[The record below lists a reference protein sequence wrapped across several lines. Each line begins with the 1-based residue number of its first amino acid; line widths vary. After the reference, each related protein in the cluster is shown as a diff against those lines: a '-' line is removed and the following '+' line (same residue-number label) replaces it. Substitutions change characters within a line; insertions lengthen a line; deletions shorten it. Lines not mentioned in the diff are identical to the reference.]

1 MTVATSK
8 RGTMKPRREI
18 GIALSHVRRHKWL
31 SALNV
36 LVILGV
42 SASEACGI
50 GMIIPILESLIG
62 EGGTDFFVIGYI
74 KSLCAFLHIPYSFLS
89 LMAIF
94 AVIIA
99 IRYSLTALQ
108 QYLARLLSAS
118 VMYELREKAFQNLMD
133 LPLSY
138 HYEQKTG
145 DVIATLFTS
154 AQNAGAVLGLGTL
167 IFSAVAI
174 SIAYIVINC
183 LISWMLTLIVC
194 ALAITSYLFV
204 VRRFRI
210 AFIQGSEEKGLMDQ
224 ISSFLVNTLGGIKI
238 VKSFSNEGFHI
249 RRFRQLILAFRKL
262 LIRIQVNRIIADLF
276 AEPFMF
282 LITIGLM
289 VFAVQVLDMSL
300 VLMITFFFVFLRLTP
315 QIRLLNGTYM
325 QILQYL
331 PHFSKVEDLIDR
343 EHKTF
348 LPDGSREIKTIRSGI
363 ELSHVYYSYP
373 SSKEYVLKDVS
384 LMVEKNKSTA
394 LVGVSGGGKTTIAD
408 LILRLHDPE
417 KGQIEVDGIDLRE
430 LKSSDWHRI
439 TSVVHQEPYL
449 FDDTINQNILYG
461 KLDATRDEV
470 INAAKLANAHDF
482 ISKLPDKYDAL
493 VGERGTKLS
502 GGEKQRIAL
511 ARALIKD
518 PEILILDEATSALD
532 SESEKLIKDA
542 IARISRSKTIIVI
555 AHRISTIID
564 ADRIIV
570 VEDGEVVEEG
580 THEELIKKD
589 GIYKKSYSLQ
599 LLAT

>member
-1 MTVATSK
+1 MTVAASK
-8 RGTMKPRREI
+8 RGTMKPRREM
-18 GIALSHVRRHKWL
+18 GIAFSYVRKHKWL
-31 SALNV
+31 SVLNV

-42 SASEACGI
+42 SVSEACGI

-74 KSLCAFLHIPYSFLS
+74 KALCAFLHVPYSFLS

-99 IRYSLTALQ
+99 VRYGLTALQ

-138 HYEQKTG
+138 HYQQKTG

-167 IFSAVAI
+167 VFSAVAI
-174 SIAYIVINC
+174 AIAYIVINC

-194 ALAITSYLFV
+194 VLAITSYLFV

-224 ISSFLVNTLGGIKI
+224 ISSFLVNTMGGIKI
-238 VKSFSNEGFHI
+238 VKSFSNEDFHI
-249 RRFRQLILAFRKL
+249 RGFRQLILAFKRL
-262 LIRIQVNRIIADLF
+262 IIRIQINRIIADLF

-289 VFAVQVLDMSL
+289 VFAVQVLDMPL

-315 QIRLLNGTYM
+315 QIRVINSTYM

-343 EHKTF
+343 EQKTF
-348 LPDGSREIKTIRSGI
+348 LPEGSRKIREISAGI
-363 ELSHVYYSYP
+363 ELSHVYYKYP
-373 SSKEYVLKDVS
+373 SSREYVLKDVS
-384 LMVEKNKSTA
+384 LTVEKNKSTA

-430 LKSSDWHRI
+430 FKSSDWHRI

-449 FDDTINQNILYG
+449 FDDTISQNILYG
-461 KLDATRDEV
+461 KLDATGDEV

-493 VGERGTKLS
+493 AGERGTKLS

-511 ARALIKD
+511 ARALIKE

-532 SESEKLIKDA
+532 SESERLIKDA
-542 IARISRSKTIIVI
+542 IAKISRSKTIIVI
-555 AHRISTIID
+555 AHRISTIVD
-564 ADRIIV
+564 ADKIIV
-570 VEDGEVVEEG
+570 VENGEIVEEG
-580 THEELIKKD
+580 THDELLQKD
-589 GIYKKSYSLQ
+589 GTYKRNYGLQSL
-599 LLAT
+599 AR